1 MEPLSLVIYHTDPRT
16 AHSLE
21 VGLSQHFGRVTLVNH
36 YEEIRS
42 VIARHRADILVLDL
56 EVTRMDEVERLH
68 QEFPSVSIVATH
80 RLADEDL
87 WTAAMN
93 QGAAD
98 VCEPSHEQIVRSVM
112 RGREHHAA
120 AA

>member
-1 MEPLSLVIYHTDPRT
+1 MEPLSLVIYHDDPRT
-16 AHSLE
+16 ARSLE
-21 VGLSQHFGRVTLVNH
+21 VGLSQHFCRVTLVTD
-36 YEEIRS
+36 YKEIRS
-42 VIARHRADILVLDL
+42 AIGRHRADVLVLDL
-56 EVTRMDEVERLH
+56 EIPRMNEVERLH
-68 QEFPSVSIVATH
+68 QEFPSLSIVATH

-87 WTAAMN
+87 WTTAMS

-98 VCEPSHEQIVRSVM
+98 VCEPSRDQIVRSVM